1 MDLMKN
7 EERMEKEREIQA
19 RNAFAA
25 YNLCEVVDV
34 RKDFAEVRLKI
45 VPESLN
51 FHGNVHGG
59 AYFTMADMC
68 AGVVCRTDGRLYV
81 TQQANV
87 QFVRA
92 VEGGTLLCRGS
103 VLHRGRTSC
112 LVEIRITKQGD
123 PKESEE
129 LKEEAERGKTEEPV
143 FLGTFLFHCISA

>member
-1 MDLMKN
+1 MDFIKQ

-25 YNLCEVVDV
+25 YNHCEVVDV
-34 RKDFAEVRLKI
+34 RQDFAEVRLKI

-87 QFVRA
+87 HFVRA
-92 VEGGTLLCRGS
+92 AERGTLICRGS

-112 LVEIRITKQGD
+112 LVEIRITTLED
-123 PKESEE
+123 SEE
-129 LKEEAERGKTEEPV
+129 TEGLKEGTGKGKMEEPV